1 MKEDI
6 KIAETAGF
14 CMGVRRAVE
23 IALEQAN
30 LKKDE
35 KPIKTFGPLIHNP
48 QVLELLEEKN
58 IKCIE
63 EIPENGDGTVIIRA
77 HGIPPQT
84 KEKLKNAGFT
94 ILDATCPRVIKVQ
107 AIIKK
112 HSARGYNVIIAGD
125 HDHAEVVG
133 LAGYAGQNGVV
144 INSEEE
150 FDKLPDFESAIVVA
164 QTTQNTK
171 FYEHLTNKIEKKF
184 PHYKI
189 FNTICDSTEKRQK
202 EIKEI
207 AKEVD
212 AVVVVGG
219 KTSGNTKRLKE
230 VASQEGTKAF
240 HIENEKELDIDF
252 IADQKKIG
260 ITAGASTPNWVI
272 AQVYKAVKT
281 AQLKKDKNAIICLFI
296 FLKFLFR
303 FNIIL
308 ASGAA
313 ALAFSASAL
322 LGLSSFGLLTAAVPF
337 FYTLSIHTI
346 NNIALINSDK
356 FNDPHKAQMYEKYK
370 PFIFTYAVAAGIL
383 CLYFSYQ
390 LGIIPFFIILLMSA
404 AGLCYKIPLIKLTI
418 ISKDFVALG
427 TIPGSKAFLIAGAWS
442 VICTLIPVFASSD
455 FTLSQMPG
463 IITVLIFCGS
473 MAFFRTI
480 WFDILA
486 IHGNKIAGEITIP
499 VLIGEEKAS
508 DILKYILIFVTILL
522 IGGAYADIITK
533 FGYLLTVYPIL
544 SLYFIMKN
552 KKNEIQPGFFDD
564 IITES
569 LFLISAVLALV
580 WIIFT

>member
-6 KIAETAGF
+6 KIAKTAGF

-30 LKKDE
+30 MKKGG

-63 EIPENGDGTVIIRA
+63 KIPEHGDGTVIIRA
-77 HGIPPQT
+77 HGIPPQA
-84 KEKLKNAGFT
+84 KEQLKNAGFT

-112 HSARGYNVIIAGD
+112 HSAQGYNVIIAGD

-133 LAGYAGQNGVV
+133 LAGYAGEKGVV

-150 FDKLPDFESAIVVA
+150 FDKLPEFKNAIVVA

-171 FYEHLTNKIEKKF
+171 FYKHLTDKIEENF
-184 PHYKI
+184 PHYKV

-219 KTSGNTKRLKE
+219 KTSGNTKRLRE

-240 HIENEKELDIDF
+240 HIENEKELNIDF
-252 IADQKKIG
+252 IADQGKIG

-272 AQVYKAVKT
+272 SQVYKAVKT
-281 AQLKKDKNAIICLFI
+281 AKLKKEKNALVCLFI
-296 FLKFLFR
+296 LLKFLLR
-303 FNIIL
+303 FNILL
-308 ASGAA
+308 ASGAG
-313 ALAFSASAL
+313 ALAFAASVL
-322 LGLSSFGLLTAAVPF
+322 LGLSSFSFLTAAVPF
-337 FYTLSIHTI
+337 FYILSIHTL

-356 FNDPHKAQMYEKYK
+356 FNDPHKARMYEKYK
-370 PFIFTYAVAAGIL
+370 PFIFIYAVTAGIL

-390 LGIIPFFIILLMSA
+390 LGLLPFFIILLMSA
-404 AGLCYKIPLIKLTI
+404 AGLCYKLPVIKLPF

-442 VICTLIPVFASSD
+442 VICTLIPFFASSD
-455 FTLSQMPG
+455 FTLSQIPG
-463 IITVLIFCGS
+463 VITVLIFCGS

-508 DILKYILIFVTILL
+508 DILKYTLVFVIILL
-522 IGGAYADIITK
+522 ITSAYAGIITK
-533 FGYLLTVYPIL
+533 FGYLLTIYPLL
-544 SLYFIMKN
+544 SLYFIIKN

-569 LFLISAVLALV
+569 LFLTSAVLASA
-580 WIIFT
+580 WIIF